1 MSLLMIELAAVNI
14 FHFPPASEASREVA
28 ILTERKNPHMPV
40 YGVKEFV
47 CLSVCYQIRPQ
58 LSQDWQNRIG

>member
-40 YGVKEFV
+40 YGLRRLIIKI
-47 CLSVCYQIRPQ
+47 L
-58 LSQDWQNRIG
+58 